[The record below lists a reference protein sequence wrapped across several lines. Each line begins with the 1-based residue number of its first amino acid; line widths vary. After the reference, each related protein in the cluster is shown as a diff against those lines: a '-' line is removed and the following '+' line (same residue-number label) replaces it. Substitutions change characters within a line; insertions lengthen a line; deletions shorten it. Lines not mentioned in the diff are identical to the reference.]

1 EVYINGLVEEGV
13 IVPSEYPDGY
23 NPNLEITRLEMSKMI
38 ARGLAKE
45 SLQWKEVLTGLE
57 QLDFINLPFTD
68 QRELNQTDQP
78 YVALA
83 NGSGIV
89 SGRSDGTF
97 DADGLATRAQASV
110 MLTRYLDAKDKLPDL
125 ENLLE
130 NFKGEKTIHDYSKE
144 ELESWID
151 READLERLNDYPVE
165 HDIFD
170 SLAEV
175 NHFKRYPNKYQ
186 DKTEELTKDRLN
198 VVIGYMD
205 KYFNRDY
212 RTIGDNWI
220 EDIRYYYRDNVTY
233 NGVEYSWK
241 QLPQFFDELVQETK
255 NNKLASES
263 IFVTDIS
270 MYHSVQEGRQSEQR
284 VRGTQYIRYSSG
296 TDLPIGIELNK
307 WYVRDLDV
315 QVHFPQKTDTVSWD
329 TPNWVFE
336 DIFPISSYEEVK
348 L

>member
-68 QRELNQTDQP
+68 QRELNKADQP

-110 MLTRYLDAKDKLPDL
+110 MLTRYLGAKDKSPNLD
-125 ENLLE
+125 NLLE
-130 NFKGEKTIHDYSKE
+130 TFKGEKSIHDHSKE

-151 READLERLNDYPVE
+151 KEADLERLSDYPV
-165 HDIFD
+165 DNDVFD

-175 NHFKRYPNKYQ
+175 NHWERYPNKYQ
-186 DKTEELTKDRLN
+186 DETEYIL
-198 VVIGYMD
+198 
-205 KYFNRDY
+205 
-212 RTIGDNWI
+212 
-220 EDIRYYYRDNVTY
+220 
-233 NGVEYSWK
+233 
-241 QLPQFFDELVQETK
+241 
-255 NNKLASES
+255 SE
-263 IFVTDIS
+263 
-270 MYHSVQEGRQSEQR
+270 
-284 VRGTQYIRYSSG
+284 
-296 TDLPIGIELNK
+296 
-307 WYVRDLDV
+307 W
-315 QVHFPQKTDTVSWD
+315 
-329 TPNWVFE
+329 
-336 DIFPISSYEEVK
+336 
-348 L
+348 